1 VASWN
6 WSQKKHICRKNVK
19 DLRPVVD
26 KYVRRMG
33 CRKWDEEGARQPR
46 RKENEKYYSVTIPQM
61 CHKFLRCY
69 ISFFRSNVRT
79 IQRPSKSVNRNS
91 LLYHTSIYRHPR
103 YTPTNFGRQTVALY
117 RDSAA
122 PVFIMAI
129 ALGQCLS
136 TAGPREILLKLI
148 TNLNVTLYLSTCHT
162 VYIIVLILFMIMP

>member
-1 VASWN
+1 MKLISEETFMWKKCERFTTGRRQIRAQNGLQEVSW
-6 WSQKKHICRKNVK
+6 K
-19 DLRPVVD
+19 
-26 KYVRRMG
+26 G
-33 CRKWDEEGARQPR
+33 GRQPR

-61 CHKFLRCY
+61 CHESLRCY
-69 ISFFRSNVRT
+69 ISFFRSNVET

-103 YTPTNFGRQTVALY
+103 HIPTNFCRQTVALY

-136 TAGPREILLKLI
+136 TAGPREILLELI